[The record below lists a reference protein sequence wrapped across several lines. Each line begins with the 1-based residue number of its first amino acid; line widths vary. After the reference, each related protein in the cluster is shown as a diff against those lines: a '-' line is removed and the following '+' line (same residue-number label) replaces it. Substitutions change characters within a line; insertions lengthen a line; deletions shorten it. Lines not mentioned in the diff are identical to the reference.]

1 MMRSPLRRTYRLKL
15 ACLLVLAGLTGT
27 VVNTRSGAHAQSG
40 RVIERI
46 PAADSLLASGFSAFE
61 ATNWQQAFDLFRE
74 VETDHG
80 RNAASS
86 TARMMAAKSAF
97 RMGDHDRVR
106 SLLSSFSIDFPGSS
120 YANAARALVGLSQ
133 EAEQQAPS
141 AFFRIGVMLSLS
153 ESDQVPS
160 QQLFNGIRMAV
171 DEHNR
176 DPRNRPA
183 QMIFRD
189 IEGGARA
196 AAEAV
201 SRFSDDDNVDLIIG
215 TLYSAEA
222 VAAAERADEE
232 GVVFMAPM
240 ATDERVSD
248 GRRYAFQANPSMR
261 ARGRAM
267 ARFAINGLRL
277 DSLAVITVADDR
289 GLGERLA
296 DGFIQGASE
305 LGASINLIRILSSEA
320 EWYELPDTL
329 AADTLDHVEAVYI
342 PMASRNTAEA
352 AGRILGT
359 FDRFGKNVRL
369 LGNAAWHDLP
379 QKTHAS
385 RYTLT
390 YANDFHPDVTS
401 EAYLQF
407 GWGYFDLSGE
417 DAGRL
422 GVTGYD
428 VMRFALDA
436 LNREDSRTLVDR
448 IRNMAPYQ
456 GFGLRIAFNGGN
468 VNEGLFFHRYR
479 DGNLSLIR

>member
-1 MMRSPLRRTYRLKL
+1 MMRSPQRRTYRPKL
-15 ACLLVLAGLTGT
+15 ACLIVLLGLTGT
-27 VVNTRSGAHAQSG
+27 VVNSRSGVHAQSG

-46 PAADSLLASGFSAFE
+46 PQADSLLASGFAAFD
-61 ATNWQQAFDLFRE
+61 AADWQRAFDLFRD
-74 VETDHG
+74 VETEHG
-80 RNAASS
+80 RNASSS
-86 TARMMAAKSAF
+86 TARMMAAKAAF
-97 RMGDHDRVR
+97 RMGEFDRVR
-106 SLLSSFSIDFPGSS
+106 SLLGSFAIDFPGSS
-120 YANAARALVGLSQ
+120 YGNAARALTGLSR
-133 EAEQQAPS
+133 EAQGQAPS
-141 AFFRIGVMLSLS
+141 SFLKIGVMLSLS
-153 ESDQVPS
+153 NTDKVPS
-160 QQLFNGIRMAV
+160 QQMFNGIRMAV

-176 DPRNRPA
+176 NPRNRPA

-189 IEGGARA
+189 IDGGAQA
-196 AAEAV
+196 AASAV
-201 SRFSDDDNVDLIIG
+201 SGFAEEDVDLIIG

-232 GVVFMAPM
+232 GIVFMAPM

-267 ARFAINGLRL
+267 ARFAVNGLRL
-277 DSLAVITVADDR
+277 DSLAVITVADER

-305 LGASINLIRILSSEA
+305 LGASINLIRIMSTEA

-329 AADTLDHVEAVYI
+329 SADTLDFVEAVYV

-390 YANDFHPDVTS
+390 YANEFNPDLTS

-407 GWGYFDLSGE
+407 GWGYYDLSGE
-417 DAGRL
+417 DVGRL

-428 VMRFALDA
+428 VMRSSLEA
-436 LNREDSRTLVDR
+436 LNRQDSRTLVDR
-448 IRNMAPYQ
+448 IRNTAPYQ
-456 GFGLRIAFNGGN
+456 GFAVRIAFNGGN

-479 DGNLSLIR
+479 DGSLSLIR

>member
-1 MMRSPLRRTYRLKL
+1 MMRRPLRRTYRVVV
-15 ACLLVLAGLTGT
+15 AALLVLMGLCGGSA
-27 VVNTRSGAHAQSG
+27 NAQSG
-40 RVIERI
+40 RVIERSA
-46 PAADSLLASGFSAFE
+46 AADSLLSAGLSAFE
-61 ATNWQQAFDLFRE
+61 ASRWQQAHDLFRA
-74 VETDHG
+74 VELDHG

-86 TARMMAAKSAF
+86 TARMMAAKAAF
-97 RMGDHDRVR
+97 RLGQYSEVR
-106 SLLSSFSIDFPGSS
+106 SLLDSFAIDFPGSS
-120 YANAARALVGLSQ
+120 YANAARALGNLAL
-133 EAEQQAPS
+133 EADRQGELQA
-141 AFFRIGVMLSLS
+141 FRMGIMLSLS
-153 ESDQVPS
+153 ESDRVPS
-160 QQLFNGIRMAV
+160 QQMFNGIRMAV

-176 DPRNRPA
+176 DPRNRPV

-189 IEGGARA
+189 IPGGIEDAART
-196 AAEAV
+196 V
-201 SRFSDDDNVDLIIG
+201 SRLADEDVDLIVG

-240 ATDERVSD
+240 ATDERVSE
-248 GRRYAFQANPSMR
+248 GRRFAFQANPSMR

-267 ARFAINGLRL
+267 ARFAVNGLRL

-289 GLGERLA
+289 GIGERLA

-320 EWYELPDTL
+320 DWFELPDTL
-329 AADTLDHVEAVYI
+329 SADTLDYVEAVYV
-342 PMASRNTAEA
+342 PMASSRNTAEA

-359 FDRFGKNVRL
+359 FDRFRKDIRL

-390 YANDFHPDVTS
+390 YANDFHPDLTQ

-407 GWGYFDLSGE
+407 GWGYYDLSGE

-428 VMRFALDA
+428 VTRFLLEALS
-436 LNREDSRTLVDR
+436 REDSRTLVDR

-456 GFGLRIAFNGGN
+456 GFGVRIAFNGGN
-468 VNEGLFFHRYR
+468 VNEGLFYHRYR
-479 DGNLSLIR
+479 DGRLDLIR

>member
-1 MMRSPLRRTYRLKL
+1 MMRGPRRRTYRV
-15 ACLLVLAGLTGT
+15 LLVFLLLFGLLAP
-27 VVNTRSGAHAQSG
+27 AAKAQTG

-46 PAADSLLASGFSAFE
+46 AAADSLLAEGF
-61 ATNWQQAFDLFRE
+61 NAFDAANWNLAFNHFRA

-80 RNAASS
+80 RNASSS
-86 TARMMAAKSAF
+86 TARMMAAKAAF
-97 RMGDHDRVR
+97 RMGNYEDVR
-106 SLLSSFSIDFPGSS
+106 SLLDSFAIDFPGSS
-120 YANAARALVGLSQ
+120 FGNAARALEDLAL
-133 EAEQQAPS
+133 EARNQADS
-141 AFFRIGVMLSLS
+141 DMLRLGVMLSLS
-153 ESDQVPS
+153 ESDRVPS

-176 DPRNRPA
+176 DPRNRPV
-183 QMIFRD
+183 QMVFRD
-189 IEGGARA
+189 MSGGAAGA
-196 AAEAV
+196 ASAV
-201 SRFSDDDNVDLIIG
+201 TRLADDDVDLIVG

-267 ARFAINGLRL
+267 ARFAVGGLRL
-277 DSLAVITVADDR
+277 DSLAVITVADER

-305 LGASINLIRILSSEA
+305 RGASINLIRILSSEA
-320 EWYELPDTL
+320 DWYELPDTL
-329 AADTLDHVEAVYI
+329 SADTLNYVEAVYV
-342 PMASRNTAEA
+342 PLASRNTAEA
-352 AGRILGT
+352 AGRILAT

-379 QKTHAS
+379 QKAHAS
-385 RYTLT
+385 RYTMT
-390 YANDFHPDVTS
+390 YANDFHPDLAS

-407 GWGYFDLSGE
+407 GWGYYDLSGE
-417 DAGRL
+417 DVGRL
-422 GVTGYD
+422 GVTGFD
-428 VMRFALDA
+428 VTRFALEA
-436 LNREDSRTLVDR
+436 LGREDSRTLVDR

-456 GFGLRIAFNGGN
+456 GFGLRIEFNGGN
-468 VNEGLFFHRYR
+468 VNEGLFYHRYR
-479 DGNLSLIR
+479 DGQLSLIR

>member
-1 MMRSPLRRTYRLKL
+1 MMRGPQRRTYRLKL
-15 ACLLVLAGLTGT
+15 ACLIVLVGL
-27 VVNTRSGAHAQSG
+27 SGSVTHAQSI
-40 RVIERI
+40 RVIERT
-46 PAADSLLASGFSAFE
+46 PAADSLLASGFSAFD
-61 ATNWQQAFDLFRE
+61 AANWSMAFDLFRA

-80 RNAASS
+80 RNASSS
-86 TARMMAAKSAF
+86 TARMMAAKAAF
-97 RMGDHDRVR
+97 RMGDFDRVR
-106 SLLSSFSIDFPGSS
+106 SLLGSFAIDFPGSS
-120 YANAARALVGLSQ
+120 YANAARALVRLSQ
-133 EAEQQAPS
+133 DAEGQTPS
-141 AFFRIGVMLSLS
+141 AFIKVGIMLSLS
-153 ESDQVPS
+153 ESDRVPS

-189 IEGGARA
+189 IEGGAEA
-196 AAEAV
+196 AASAV
-201 SRFSDDDNVDLIIG
+201 SRFADEDVDLIIG

-232 GVVFMAPM
+232 GIVFMAPM

-248 GRRYAFQANPSMR
+248 GRRYAFQANSSMR

-289 GLGERLA
+289 GIGERLA

-305 LGASINLIRILSSEA
+305 LGTSINLIRILSSEA
-320 EWYELPDTL
+320 EWYELSDTL
-329 AADTLDHVEAVYI
+329 SADTLDFVDAVYV
-342 PMASRNTAEA
+342 PMASRNTSEA
-352 AGRILGT
+352 AGRILST
-359 FDRFGKNVRL
+359 FDRFGKNIRL

-390 YANDFHPDVTS
+390 YANDFNPDLSS

-407 GWGYFDLSGE
+407 GWGYYDLSGE
-417 DAGRL
+417 DVGRL

-456 GFGLRIAFNGGN
+456 GFGIRIAFNGGN

-479 DGNLSLIR
+479 DGRLSLIR